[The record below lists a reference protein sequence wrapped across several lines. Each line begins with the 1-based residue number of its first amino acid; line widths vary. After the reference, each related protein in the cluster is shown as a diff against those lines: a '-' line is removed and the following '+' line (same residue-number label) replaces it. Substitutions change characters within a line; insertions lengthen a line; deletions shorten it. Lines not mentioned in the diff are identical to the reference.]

1 MDAKQMVYDKL
12 NQMGIAYRVVEH
24 PAVFTMQEVD
34 ELCENDG
41 ELVCKNLF
49 LRDAKGK
56 HHYLVILKGEKRADL
71 SSIQAQT
78 GSTKLSFASAER
90 LMRYL
95 GLTQGSVSPFGVLND
110 RRAEVEVVVDS
121 ELIGCMSLGFHPND
135 NTATVILSFDDLQRV
150 IKENGN
156 EMHFV
161 TI

>member
-12 NQMGIAYRVVEH
+12 NEMGIAYRVVEH
-24 PAVFTMQEVD
+24 PAVFTMQDVD

-41 ELVCKNLF
+41 EMVCKNLF

-56 HHYLVILKGEKRADL
+56 RHYLVILKGEKRADL
-71 SSIQAQT
+71 SSIQEQI

-90 LMRYL
+90 LMRHL

-110 RRAEVEVVVDS
+110 KQAEVEVVFDR
-121 ELIGCMSLGFHPND
+121 ELIGCVDLGFHPND
-135 NTATVILSFDDLQRV
+135 NTATVILSFEDIQRV
-150 IKENGN
+150 IRENGN
-156 EMHFV
+156 EIRFV